1 MILNNEIRN
10 YLNNY
15 IKFALSKSKQPDCWH
30 LYGVPKLNGFN
41 FFFFFIE
48 TASTQIL
55 FFKLS
60 NNLRVCLTIILE
72 NIFNIFNA

>member
-41 FFFFFIE
+41 FFFFIE
-48 TASTQIL
+48 TASTQIWL
-55 FFKLS
+55 FNLS
-60 NNLRVCLTIILE
+60 NNLQTTIILE